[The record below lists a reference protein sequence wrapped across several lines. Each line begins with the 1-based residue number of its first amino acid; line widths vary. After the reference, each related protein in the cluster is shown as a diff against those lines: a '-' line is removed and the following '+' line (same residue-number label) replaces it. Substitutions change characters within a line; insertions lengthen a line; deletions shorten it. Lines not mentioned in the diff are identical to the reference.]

1 MGEHAGKLVSGR
13 RLLVV
18 ESDFSGGFWTW
29 LDSPAANRAEVQRLW
44 DERETAC
51 RHEAAVL
58 QAARQEVRGFW
69 GDR

>member
-1 MGEHAGKLVSGR
+1 VAEHAGKLVSSR

-18 ESDFSGGFWTW
+18 ESDFSGGFWSW